1 MQQLALNQSSYVQ
14 GNKRPMLT
22 DALKA
27 AYRSGDETAIAE
39 AEYQYD
45 LYNWECHPAGPKPTR

>member
-14 GNKRPMLT
+14 GSKRPALQ

-27 AYRSGDETAIAE
+27 AYRSGDAEAIAE
-39 AEYQYD
+39 AEYQYN
-45 LYNWECHPAGPKPTR
+45 LYSWECHPAGPKPTR

>member
-1 MQQLALNQSSYVQ
+1 
-14 GNKRPMLT
+14 MLQ

-27 AYRSGDETAIAE
+27 AYRSGDAEAIAE

-45 LYNWECHPAGPKPTR
+45 LYSWECHPAGPKPTR